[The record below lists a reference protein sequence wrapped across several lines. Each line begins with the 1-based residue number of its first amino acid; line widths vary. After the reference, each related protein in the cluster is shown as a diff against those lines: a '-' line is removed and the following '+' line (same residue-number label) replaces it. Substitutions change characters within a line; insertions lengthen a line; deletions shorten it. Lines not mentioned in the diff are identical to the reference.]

1 MSTMNKDATRYYSQ
15 LQESFVANRYNG
27 RVCPNSG
34 AGRFDKSDV
43 VVDEVSMDFECKTVM
58 EEKKSFT
65 IKKEWLD
72 KQKEEAFRN
81 RLYNTALVISFDP
94 SGKNNYYVIDQKL
107 MDILMN
113 ALREEDT

>member
-1 MSTMNKDATRYYSQ
+1 MTSNKNATRYYSQ
-15 LQESFVANRYNG
+15 LQESFIANRYNG

-34 AGRFDKSDV
+34 AGRFYKSDV
-43 VVDEVSMDFECKTVM
+43 VVDEASMDFECKTVM

-81 RLYNTALVISFDP
+81 RLHNTSLVFSFDP
-94 SGKNNYYVIDQKL
+94 SGKNNYYVIDQRL
-107 MDILMN
+107 MDILIE
-113 ALREEDT
+113 ALTVEGC